1 MALRMIN
8 GTFDQFEID
17 QYGKDVLDEDLKKTT
32 VECWHMSE
40 NSEKDKKIPIECNMP
55 FAGDGEH
62 MYGEHI
68 FQDVRT
74 GSIVQNPLEIRLNEP
89 TTFYLFRVEVG

>member
-1 MALRMIN
+1 
-8 GTFDQFEID
+8 
-17 QYGKDVLDEDLKKTT
+17 
-32 VECWHMSE
+32 MSE

-89 TTFYLFRVEVG
+89 TTFYLFRVEVGWSLVMRRSTLLSEEYRNNPRSALHPEYDSIYI